1 MPVSYASFSSRI
13 TLYFA
18 ALLLAAMGTLVALWY
33 FGLPQLGILGASEV
47 RITQALRGLEV
58 RADLHRF
65 LISSAIKERREDLQ
79 SLADDAGL
87 TAQLAR
93 GDAAGLQK
101 NLLQLSERFQHAN
114 PSRFQR
120 LRLVDPNSRR
130 IVASSVAGELGVA
143 FADDGMVRRASQPAV
158 TELVEQQGVS
168 DGVPGLLIVRQ
179 MRSRNAAGVA
189 TGPLL
194 GLLVGVVELQ
204 QFVELGLQDE
214 LPVGEAGGSTLL
226 LNPVGQV
233 LARFTRRPDVG
244 LDLPLGRTVSL
255 GVDDALFDIG
265 ANGQPVLIVY
275 RNLPLGDSQ
284 AWTLVHYAGPHEAL
298 GGLPEKAKQLG
309 LAALLLMLPGL
320 LLVRWAARVL
330 TRPLLSLAQSAGR
343 LGAGDLSTRALALPG
358 ASREFAALA
367 QAFNGMA
374 DDIQKA
380 QATLEEQVRQRSA
393 ELQHSEARYSTL
405 FEASAD
411 AVMVLDDCVVIDC
424 NPAALRMF
432 GAAQRERLVG
442 QRPSDLS
449 PPTQPDGVDWQAAAT
464 QRAEQVG
471 LQASV
476 AFEWLHQRIDNG
488 AIFMTEVLLCRVDVD
503 GQTLVQATVRDIS
516 ARKLAEAQLRQSEES
531 LATTLQSIGDAVIA
545 TDAQGLITRM
555 NPAAERLTGW
565 TLAEAR
571 GQALPEVFKIVNA
584 ETRLPAV
591 NPVQLVM
598 AHGEVVGLANHTAL
612 LARDGREYQI
622 ADSAAPIRDPA
633 GQIVGVVLVFSDVTE
648 AYRVREALASN
659 AEMLERTGEMA
670 KVGGWELDLRSGKF
684 IFSRQA
690 LRIDD
695 IDEGFE
701 PAQAQGFVPKIDEGF
716 ALYDAP
722 ERQRIQA
729 AVALAMQDGTPW
741 DLELP
746 KRTSKG
752 RAIWVRTQGS
762 AVLGEDGR
770 VIKLC
775 GAYHDITERKLA
787 EAELRIAA
795 TAFES
800 QEAILV
806 ADADW
811 RIMRVN
817 QAFTRMTGYSAEEAI
832 GRLPSD
838 LLASGQQEPDFYAAL
853 TQAIF
858 SEGAWQGEVWDRRKN
873 GEVFPVGLSISAVKG
888 PDGEVTHFVSGMTDI
903 TLRKASEEQI
913 QSLAYYDPL
922 TQLPNRRLLLNRLE
936 KALAAALRYQ
946 RKGALL
952 FVDLDNFKT
961 LNDTLGHEQGDLLLK
976 QVAQRL
982 NHCIREGDTVARL
995 GGDEFVVMLEN
1006 LSQDS
1011 PVAATQAEA
1020 VGEKILAALNQSY
1033 PLASYEQ
1040 HSTPSIGITLFGEQ
1054 PEGIAEPLKRAD
1066 LAMYQ
1071 AKAAGKNMLR
1081 FFDPQMQAVVSARAA
1096 LEVGLRDGLA
1106 RGQFLLHY
1114 QAQVSGQGAITG
1126 AEALLRWPR
1135 PPFGLVP
1142 PGDFIP
1148 LAEDTGLILPLG
1160 LWVLETACHQLA
1172 DWSRRS
1178 ELAHLTLSVNV
1189 SARQFHQADFVSQV
1203 LTALARSG
1211 ANPLRLKLELTE
1223 GVLVANVEDVIQK
1236 MTALKSAGVGFS
1248 LDDFGTGYSSLSYLK
1263 RLPLDQLKIDQGF
1276 VRDIL
1281 LDPND
1286 AAIARMVI
1294 VLAESLGLAVI
1305 AEGVETEAQRVFLAA
1320 QGCHAYQGYLFS
1332 RPLPLA
1338 GFEALV
1344 LNS

>member
-1 MPVSYASFSSRI
+1 MAVSYASFSSRI

-18 ALLLAAMGTLVALWY
+18 ALLLAGMGTLVALWY
-33 FGLPQLGILGASEV
+33 FGSPQMGVLGASDM
-47 RITQALRGLEV
+47 RFTQAMRGLEAT
-58 RADLHRF
+58 ADLHRI
-65 LISSAIKERREDLQ
+65 LIANGIKERRGDLLIVAEDT
-79 SLADDAGL
+79 DL
-87 TAQLAR
+87 TTPLAR
-93 GDAAGLQK
+93 GDAGLQK
-101 NLLQLSERFQHAN
+101 NLLQVFERL
-114 PSRFQR
+114 QR
-120 LRLVDPNSRR
+120 AYPERLQQLRIVDPVSLR
-130 IVASSVAGELGVA
+130 IVASSVASELGLQFTNA
-143 FADDGMVRRASQPAV
+143 GLIQRARQPGT
-158 TELVEQQGVS
+158 TELIEPQGAS
-168 DGVPGLLIVRQ
+168 DGAPGLLIARP
-179 MRSRNAAGVA
+179 MHGRNPAGAA

-194 GLLVGVVELQ
+194 GVLVGFADLQ
-204 QFVELGLQDE
+204 QFVEAGFQGDLPGLG
-214 LPVGEAGGSTLL
+214 GRSSTLL
-226 LNPVGQV
+226 LDSVGQV
-233 LARFTRRPDVG
+233 LAHFTSAQAAGVELQLNPQLAFGFEGSLLQPD
-244 LDLPLGRTVSL
+244 
-255 GVDDALFDIG
+255 AH
-265 ANGQPVLIVY
+265 GQPVLMVY
-275 RNLPLGDSQ
+275 RHLPLSGSL
-284 AWTLVHYAGPHEAL
+284 AWTLVHYAGPQDAL

-309 LAALLLMLPGL
+309 LAALLLVLPSL
-320 LLVRWAARVL
+320 LLSWWAARVL
-330 TRPLLSLAQSAGR
+330 TRPLLSLAQSTAQ
-343 LGAGDLSTRALALPG
+343 LGAGDFSTRALLKSG
-358 ASREFAALA
+358 VSREFAVLA
-367 QAFNGMA
+367 DAFNRMA
-374 DDIQKA
+374 EGIQTA
-380 QATLEEQVRQRSA
+380 QMNMEEQVRLRTA

-432 GAAQRERLVG
+432 GAAQRESLVG

-449 PPTQPDGVDWQAAAT
+449 PPTQPDGVDWQVAAT
-464 QRAEQVG
+464 QRAEQAG

-503 GQTLVQATVRDIS
+503 GRPLVQATVRDIS
-516 ARKLAEAQLRQSEES
+516 TRKLAEQQLRQSEES
-531 LATTLQSIGDAVIA
+531 LAITLQSIGDAVIA
-545 TDAQGLITRM
+545 TDAKGLITRM

-565 TLAEAR
+565 TLAEAC
-571 GQALPEVFKIVNA
+571 GHALPEVFKIVNA

-591 NPVQLVM
+591 SPVQLVM

-648 AYRVREALASN
+648 AYRVRETLASN

-684 IFSRQA
+684 IFSREA

-695 IDEGFE
+695 IEEGFE
-701 PAQAQGFVPKIDEGF
+701 PAQAPGYAPKIDAGF
-716 ALYDAP
+716 ALYAEP
-722 ERQRIQA
+722 ERELLQA

-746 KRTSKG
+746 KRTRTG
-752 RAIWVRTQGS
+752 RPIWVRTQGS
-762 AVLGEDGR
+762 AVIGEGGR

-817 QAFTRMTGYSAEEAI
+817 QAFTRMTGYCAAEAVAQ
-832 GRLPSD
+832 LPAELLGSD
-838 LLASGQQEPDFYAAL
+838 LHEPGFYIAL
-853 TQAIF
+853 DQALL
-858 SEGAWQGEVWDRRKN
+858 SDGAWQGEVLSRRKN
-873 GEVFPVGLSISAVKG
+873 GEVFPVDLNISAVTG
-888 PDGEVTHFVSGMTDI
+888 PGGEVTHFVASMTDI
-903 TLRKASEEQI
+903 TLRKANEEQI

-936 KALAAALRYQ
+936 KSLAAALRYQ

-982 NHCIREGDTVARL
+982 SHCIREGDTVARL

-1011 PVAATQAEA
+1011 LVAATQAET
-1020 VGEKILAALNQSY
+1020 VGEKILTALNQTY
-1033 PLASYEQ
+1033 ALATYEQ

-1114 QAQVSGQGAITG
+1114 QAQVSGQGVITG

-1172 DWSRRS
+1172 DWSMRS
-1178 ELAHLTLSVNV
+1178 EFAHLTLSVNV
-1189 SARQFHQADFVSQV
+1189 SARQFYQADFVSQV

-1223 GVLVANVEDVIQK
+1223 GVLVANVEDVILK
-1236 MTALKSAGVGFS
+1236 MTALKGAGVGFS

-1281 LDPND
+1281 VDPND

-1305 AEGVETEAQRVFLAA
+1305 AEGVETEAQRAFLAT

-1332 RPLPLA
+1332 RPLPLV